1 MFINGSPRKNG
12 NTAKLLNRAMEG
24 AKDAGAEVEMVNL
37 YDRDLVYKGCMS
49 CFACKVKGGRKGVC
63 SFKDGLQ
70 PVVNKPKRS
79 ASIFTINCPD
89 LQMYKAN
96 AYDILMDAGA
106 KNLGIFGPTEILYS
120 IDTYQ
125 FHDYAKYDAAQIDET
140 HKAQIRETNSPRI
153 WKKPTNSA
161 RDYAAKDFDGIFE
174 LKSIKLS

>member
-1 MFINGSPRKNG
+1 MTKAMFINGSPRKNG

-49 CFACKVKGGRKGVC
+49 GFACKVKGGRKGVC

-140 HKAQIRETNSPRI
+140 HKTQIRETQFP
-153 WKKPTNSA
+153 
-161 RDYAAKDFDGIFE
+161 KDQEKAYE
-174 LKSIKLS
+174 LGKRLCSEGF